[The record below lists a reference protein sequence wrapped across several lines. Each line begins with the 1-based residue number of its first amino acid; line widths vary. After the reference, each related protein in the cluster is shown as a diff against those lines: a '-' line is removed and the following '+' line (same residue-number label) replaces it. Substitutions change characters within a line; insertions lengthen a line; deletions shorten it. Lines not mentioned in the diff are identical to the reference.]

1 MKAKETVR
9 LSTQEILECDVGN
22 QGCTSGFVNRVLM
35 FGQNKGFVPE
45 ECVETQSSLTE
56 CEVDHFE
63 NNECRLEN
71 FVFKVHDYCAAQGD
85 ENIKREIIKNGP
97 VNTQMN
103 IHTDFLAYGEGTY
116 HKTPDSMKFQG
127 QHIVKILGWTKSLDG
142 STEWIVENTWGDDW
156 GENGYAKVSS
166 KGDTNI
172 EGMVFGMLIS
182 HMTQAE
188 AAEARNEPPPPSS
201 PASNPLGDMMTAGK
215 KAEEK
220 PFGGSDDGDDEDDG
234 LDGDY
239 DGEEDLS

>member
-22 QGCTSGFVNRVLM
+22 QGCTAGFANRVLM

-45 ECVETQSSLTE
+45 ECMESDEKVKE

-97 VNTQMN
+97 VVSQMTVFN
-103 IHTDFLAYGEGTY
+103 DFLAYGEGVY
-116 HKTPDSMKFQG
+116 HKTPEAMKFSG
-127 QHIVKILGWTKSLDG
+127 QHIVKIVGWGKSMDG
-142 STEWIVENTWGDDW
+142 TTEWIIENTWGEDW
-156 GENGYAKVSS
+156 GEKGYAKISG
-166 KGDTNI
+166 KGDTGI

-182 HMTQAE
+182 HQT
-188 AAEARNEPPPPSS
+188 
-201 PASNPLGDMMTAGK
+201 
-215 KAEEK
+215 
-220 PFGGSDDGDDEDDG
+220 
-234 LDGDY
+234 
-239 DGEEDLS
+239 